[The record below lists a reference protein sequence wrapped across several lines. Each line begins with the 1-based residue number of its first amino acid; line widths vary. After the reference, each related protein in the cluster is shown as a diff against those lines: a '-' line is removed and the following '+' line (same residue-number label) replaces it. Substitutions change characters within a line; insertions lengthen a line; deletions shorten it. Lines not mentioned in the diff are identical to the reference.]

1 MILSVSDA
9 EVVEPSKKC
18 EECEDNL
25 AAFRCDQCMDNFCIP
40 CFWRVHMNGERRRHT
55 ITKVTLTPLCNQCN
69 MTRAT
74 VFSLQDQELLCTDC
88 FTFIHYKGN
97 RQLHL
102 FMDAMNVL
110 MLLEKL
116 DPSFQEHMRR
126 ALPRVVWAITNLQG
140 WCRGIESRK
149 RFRRHKDLVTKI
161 QRRWRGAMT
170 RKKLLA
176 MLDQYKWRKKEISNY
191 FLPKTRQ
198 ERMVAKQK
206 FAAQYGRKDVAY
218 KQTAATLQEL
228 RTTIMDS
235 SGTDTLEDV
244 GRTKQLMEEQQ
255 ITMSE
260 RKKAVDQQ
268 NAYMLPIYSSG
279 PRALVDQ
286 SSLGA
291 VASTGG
297 GQNAALVQQQK
308 DRSMELTRKDIRGAR
323 DTTLKDMMRIDDGK
337 A

>member
-1 MILSVSDA
+1 
-9 EVVEPSKKC
+9 
-18 EECEDNL
+18 
-25 AAFRCDQCMDNFCIP
+25 
-40 CFWRVHMNGERRRHT
+40 
-55 ITKVTLTPLCNQCN
+55 
-69 MTRAT
+69 
-74 VFSLQDQELLCTDC
+74 
-88 FTFIHYKGN
+88 
-97 RQLHL
+97 
-102 FMDAMNVL
+102 
-110 MLLEKL
+110 
-116 DPSFQEHMRR
+116 
-126 ALPRVVWAITNLQG
+126 
-140 WCRGIESRK
+140 
-149 RFRRHKDLVTKI
+149 VTKI

>member
-1 MILSVSDA
+1 M
-9 EVVEPSKKC
+9 
-18 EECEDNL
+18 
-25 AAFRCDQCMDNFCIP
+25 
-40 CFWRVHMNGERRRHT
+40 G
-55 ITKVTLTPLCNQCN
+55 
-69 MTRAT
+69 TRAT

-161 QRRWRGAMT
+161 QRRWRGTMT

-198 ERMVAKQK
+198 E
-206 FAAQYGRKDVAY
+206 
-218 KQTAATLQEL
+218 L
-228 RTTIMDS
+228 RSTIMDS

-244 GRTKQLMEEQQ
+244 GRTKQLMEEQS

>member
-1 MILSVSDA
+1 M
-9 EVVEPSKKC
+9 
-18 EECEDNL
+18 
-25 AAFRCDQCMDNFCIP
+25 
-40 CFWRVHMNGERRRHT
+40 G
-55 ITKVTLTPLCNQCN
+55 
-69 MTRAT
+69 
-74 VFSLQDQELLCTDC
+74 DQELLCTDC

-102 FMDAMNVL
+102 L

-260 RKKAVDQQ
+260 RKE
-268 NAYMLPIYSSG
+268 PSIS
-279 PRALVDQ
+279 R
-286 SSLGA
+286 
-291 VASTGG
+291 
-297 GQNAALVQQQK
+297 
-308 DRSMELTRKDIRGAR
+308 
-323 DTTLKDMMRIDDGK
+323 MRI
-337 A
+337 